1 MNYTWF
7 SKCTFDKSI
16 MQWIVLMQSLNIP
29 RDNGLLYLC
38 KFYKDIVPFF
48 TWTLV
53 QSSLVFILNS
63 IGPRI
68 WIYYIK
74 GKMVWEC
81 VGTFKSFRYILMLL
95 MSKVPNLLK
104 NTMTLQNIVWI
115 LCKNIKDSFCTIQ
128 SPEVF
133 HEKYI
138 EPL

>member
-16 MQWIVLMQSLNIP
+16 MQWILLMQSLNIP

-38 KFYKDIVPFF
+38 KCYKDIAPFF

-53 QSSLVFILNS
+53 QSNLIVILNS

-81 VGTFKSFRYILMLL
+81 VGTFKSLRYILMLL

-104 NTMTLQNIVWI
+104 HTMALQILFEYCAKILKIVFAQYSLQKSSMKI
-115 LCKNIKDSFCTIQ
+115 T
-128 SPEVF
+128 
-133 HEKYI
+133 
-138 EPL
+138 